1 VKTTDVRAFW
11 NAQAHAGATAGSRDT
26 IAAELERRAIMAHIA
41 PGSRVLDVG
50 CGTGETLRVVADM
63 GCDVTGWD
71 YAPAMID
78 EARRASVFTGG
89 AYAVVD
95 VRDEPPVAERFDV
108 IYTQRCIIN
117 LPNWHMQQR
126 AIRYL
131 LSLLKPGG
139 LYLMCECSAEGL
151 AGINDMR
158 AVVGLQ
164 PITPPWH
171 NRYLRDAEI
180 EELDWADGEP
190 LEAIEYPLS
199 TYALLSRVV
208 NAALAEQEGH
218 APDYNAPVNRLAL
231 DLPPIGQLG
240 QQRLWVWRRTL

>member
-1 VKTTDVRAFW
+1 V
-11 NAQAHAGATAGSRDT
+11 

-63 GCDVTGWD
+63 GCEVTGWD
-71 YAPAMID
+71 YSADMID

-108 IYTQRCIIN
+108 VYTQRCIIN

-131 LSLLKPGG
+131 LGLLKPGG

-151 AGINDMR
+151 ADINDMR

-164 PITPPWH
+164 PIAPPWH
-171 NRYLRDAEI
+171 NRYLRDLDVSDLANYAEF
-180 EELDWADGEP
+180 DM
-190 LEAIEYPLS
+190 EAVEYPLS

-208 NAALAEQEGH
+208 NAALADAEGH

-231 DLPPIGQLG
+231 DLPAIGQLG
-240 QQRLWVWRRTL
+240 QNRLWVWRSSCA